1 MNDICVDTGF
11 LLGLYVESDPYHEQ
25 AQRCFSEYFESGRS
39 RLVIPWPILY
49 ETVSTRLVKDRPAM
63 NRMQNNW
70 KWFLRQGRLMML
82 SDTEFRDGLMD
93 DCFIELNKP
102 RFKARNLSL
111 VDRVI
116 RRALSDVNVRIDALI
131 TFNPADFADVC
142 KRHNRYLLL

>member
-11 LLGLYVESDPYHEQ
+11 LLGLYVESDQYHDQ
-25 AQRCFSEYFESGRS
+25 AQRCFSEYFAYGLN

-49 ETVSTRLVKDRPAM
+49 ETVSTTLVRNRPAM
-63 NRMQNNW
+63 NLMERDW
-70 KWFLRQGRLMML
+70 KRLLRQGRLEML
-82 SDTEFRDGLMD
+82 SDIPFREGAIDE
-93 DCFIELNKP
+93 CFDELRRP
-102 RFKARNLSL
+102 RGQARDLSL

-142 KRHNRYLLL
+142 RKHNRDIIL

>member
-1 MNDICVDTGF
+1 
-11 LLGLYVESDPYHEQ
+11 
-25 AQRCFSEYFESGRS
+25 
-39 RLVIPWPILY
+39 
-49 ETVSTRLVKDRPAM
+49 
-63 NRMQNNW
+63 
-70 KWFLRQGRLMML
+70 MML

>member
-11 LLGLYVESDPYHEQ
+11 LLGLYVESDQYHEQ
-25 AQRCFSEYFESGRS
+25 AQRCFSEYFQSGRS

-49 ETVSTRLVKDRPAM
+49 ETVSTRFVKNRPAM
-63 NRMQNNW
+63 NLMQNDW
-70 KWFLRQGRLMML
+70 KRFLRLGRLIML
-82 SDTEFRDGLMD
+82 SDMPFRDGLID
-93 DCFIELNKP
+93 ECFDELNKP
-102 RFKARNLSL
+102 SVHARNLSL

-142 KRHNRYLLL
+142 KRHNRHLLL